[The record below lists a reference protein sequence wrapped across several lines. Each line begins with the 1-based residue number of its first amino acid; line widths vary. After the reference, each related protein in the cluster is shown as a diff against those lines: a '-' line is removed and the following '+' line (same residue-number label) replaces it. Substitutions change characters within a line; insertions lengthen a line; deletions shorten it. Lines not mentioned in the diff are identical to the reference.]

1 MSTEDFIASCLMVPT
16 KFIDDL
22 CDEYGV
28 DFGDEE
34 IYEFLNCCAGD
45 CFHEHNYRNF
55 GSMLVS
61 HVLHEVVDLYTDV
74 LDEDKFD
81 YDISEPAIIY
91 DGIYIENKQQLDEIC
106 NKAIEQ
112 QLEGV

>member
-1 MSTEDFIASCLMVPT
+1 MVPT

-55 GSMLVS
+55 GSLLVK
-61 HVLHEVVDLYTDV
+61 HVLFEIVEQYTDV
-74 LDEDKFD
+74 LDEEKFD
-81 YDISEPAIIY
+81 FDIDGIDSAIIY
-91 DGIYIENKQQLDEIC
+91 DEVRIESKQQLDEIY
-106 NKAIEQ
+106 NKAMEQ
-112 QLEGV
+112 QLAEI